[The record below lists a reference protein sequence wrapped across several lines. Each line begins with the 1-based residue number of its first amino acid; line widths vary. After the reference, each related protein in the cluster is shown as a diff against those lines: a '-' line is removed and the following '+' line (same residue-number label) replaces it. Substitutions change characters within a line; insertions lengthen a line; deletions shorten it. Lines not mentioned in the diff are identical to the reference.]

1 MANQNAVQ
9 SDGWGDSA
17 LAGYYRR
24 VLVPLLRPGITGLD
38 RLGRATMLAWHVLK
52 VLPHP
57 RVYLTAALQQ
67 AYIIGIRSLPLVLFI
82 AMLGGAVTSQQ
93 SGAQFTGGLPL
104 WVIGS
109 VLAASIL
116 TELGPLL
123 TAIVM
128 MARVGASIAAELA
141 SMQVTEQID
150 ALRAMGRDPVAFLV
164 VPRVAAGLMVFPAL
178 VILADAAGLF
188 AGWLVGQLAVDG
200 LTSADIIYGMR
211 FYFRPWALWFSVIKG
226 AVFGFAVTFIACLV
240 GLEGGG
246 GAEGVGRTT
255 TSAVVVTT
263 IMLMVLDVLLA
274 PLLKMF

>member
-1 MANQNAVQ
+1 MSPIVKPIR
-9 SDGWGDSA
+9 SGFE
-17 LAGYYRR
+17 R
-24 VLVPLLRPGITGLD
+24 V
-38 RLGRATMLAWHVLK
+38 GRATLLLIAILK
-52 VLPHP
+52 VLPRP
-57 RVYLTAALQQ
+57 RLYLVSALQQ
-67 AYIIGIRSLPLVLFI
+67 SYVIGIQSLPLVLFI

-93 SGAQFTGGLPL
+93 SGAQFSGGLPL

-109 VLAASIL
+109 VLAASVI

-128 MARVGASIAAELA
+128 MARVGASISAELA

-164 VPRVAAGLMVFPAL
+164 VPRVVAGLLVFPPL
-178 VILADAAGLF
+178 VVLANFGGLF
-188 AGWLVGQLAVDG
+188 AGWLVGQLAVEG
-200 LTSADIIYGMR
+200 LTSGDIIYGMR
-211 FYFRPWALWFSVIKG
+211 FYFRPWSLIFSIIKG

-255 TSAVVVTT
+255 TTGVVITT
-263 IMLMVLDVLLA
+263 VMLMILDVLLA
-274 PLLKMF
+274 PLLKLY

>member
-1 MANQNAVQ
+1 MAEETATFFE
-9 SDGWGDSA
+9 
-17 LAGYYRR
+17 GYYDR
-24 VLVPLLRPGITGLD
+24 VLLPLMGPGKRGLE
-38 RLGRATMLAWHVLK
+38 RVGRATQLVWQIIK
-52 VLPHP
+52 VLPKP
-57 RVYLTAALQQ
+57 RVYFVATMQQ
-67 AYIIGIRSLPLVLFI
+67 AYLIGIQSLPLVLFI

-93 SGAQFTGGLPL
+93 SGAQFTGGVPL

-109 VLAASIL
+109 VLAASVL

-128 MARVGASIAAELA
+128 MARVGAAIAAELA

-164 VPRVAAGLMVFPAL
+164 VPRVLAGVLVFPAL
-178 VILADAAGLF
+178 VVLADFGGLF
-188 AGWLVGQLAVDG
+188 AGWLIGQIAVKG

-211 FYFRPWALWFSVIKG
+211 FYFRPWSLWFSVIKG
-226 AVFGFAVTFIACLV
+226 GAFGFAVTFIACLV

-255 TSAVVVTT
+255 TNAVVITT
-263 IMLMVLDVLLA
+263 VLLMVIDVLLA
-274 PLLKMF
+274 PLLKAF

>member
-1 MANQNAVQ
+1 VIA
-9 SDGWGDSA
+9 
-17 LAGYYRR
+17 
-24 VLVPLLRPGITGLD
+24 LLRPLRSGLE
-38 RLGRATMLAWHVLK
+38 RVGRAAQLAGAILRI
-52 VLPHP
+52 LPRP
-57 RVYLTAALQQ
+57 RLYFTAAMQQ
-67 AYIIGIRSLPLVLFI
+67 SYAIGIQSLPLVLFI
-82 AMLGGAVTSQQ
+82 AALGGAVTSQQ

-109 VLAASIL
+109 VLAASVI

-164 VPRVAAGLMVFPAL
+164 VPRVVAGLLVFPPL
-178 VILADAAGLF
+178 VILANFAGLAAGW
-188 AGWLVGQLAVDG
+188 AVGQLAVQG

-211 FYFRPWALWFSVIKG
+211 FYFRPWSLIFSVIKG
-226 AVFGFAVTFIACLV
+226 GVFGFAVTFIACLV

-255 TSAVVVTT
+255 TTAVVVTT
-263 IMLMVLDVLLA
+263 IMLMIIDVLLA
-274 PLLKMF
+274 PLLKAF

>member
-1 MANQNAVQ
+1 MAESVGT
-9 SDGWGDSA
+9 SGTGA
-17 LAGYYRR
+17 LADYYAR
-24 VLVPLLRPGITGLD
+24 VLSPSLQPARRGLE
-38 RLGRATMLAWHVLK
+38 RVGNATILAWQIIK

-57 RVYLTAALQQ
+57 RLYLSAALQQ
-67 AYIIGIRSLPLVLFI
+67 SFIIGIRSLPLVLFI

-93 SGAQFTGGLPL
+93 SGAQFSGGLPL

-109 VLAASIL
+109 ILAASVL

-123 TAIVM
+123 TAIVT

-164 VPRVAAGLMVFPAL
+164 APRVVAGFLVFPAL
-178 VILADAAGLF
+178 VILADAAGLW

-200 LTSADIIYGMR
+200 LTSGDIIYGMR

-255 TSAVVVTT
+255 TTAVVVTT
-263 IMLMVLDVLLA
+263 VMLMVLDVLLA

>member
-1 MANQNAVQ
+1 MR
-9 SDGWGDSA
+9 
-17 LAGYYRR
+17 LIK
-24 VLVPLLRPGITGLD
+24 PLRSGLE
-38 RLGRATMLAWHVLK
+38 RIGRAALLAIAIAK
-52 VLPHP
+52 VLPRP
-57 RVYLTAALQQ
+57 RLYWNAALQQ
-67 AYIIGIRSLPLVLFI
+67 SYAIGIQSLPLVLFI

-93 SGAQFTGGLPL
+93 SGAQFSGGLPM

-109 VLAASIL
+109 VLAASVI

-128 MARVGASIAAELA
+128 MARIGASIAAELA

-164 VPRVAAGLMVFPAL
+164 VPRVVAGIIVFPPL
-178 VILADAAGLF
+178 VILANAAGLF
-188 AGWLVGQLAVDG
+188 AGWLVGQLAVEG
-200 LTSADIIYGMR
+200 LTSGDIIYGMR
-211 FYFRPWALWFSVIKG
+211 YYFRPWALIFSVIKG
-226 AVFGFAVTFIACLV
+226 GVFGLAVTFIACLV

-255 TSAVVVTT
+255 TTAVVVTT

-274 PLLKMF
+274 PLLKLY

>member
-1 MANQNAVQ
+1 
-9 SDGWGDSA
+9 
-17 LAGYYRR
+17 
-24 VLVPLLRPGITGLD
+24 
-38 RLGRATMLAWHVLK
+38 
-52 VLPHP
+52 
-57 RVYLTAALQQ
+57 
-67 AYIIGIRSLPLVLFI
+67 
-82 AMLGGAVTSQQ
+82 
-93 SGAQFTGGLPL
+93 
-104 WVIGS
+104 
-109 VLAASIL
+109 
-116 TELGPLL
+116 
-123 TAIVM
+123 
-128 MARVGASIAAELA
+128 VGASIAAELA

-164 VPRVAAGLMVFPAL
+164 VPRVVAGLLTFPAL
-178 VILADAAGLF
+178 VILADAAGLW

-200 LTSADIIYGMR
+200 LTSGDIIYGMR

-263 IMLMVLDVLLA
+263 VMLMVLDVLLA